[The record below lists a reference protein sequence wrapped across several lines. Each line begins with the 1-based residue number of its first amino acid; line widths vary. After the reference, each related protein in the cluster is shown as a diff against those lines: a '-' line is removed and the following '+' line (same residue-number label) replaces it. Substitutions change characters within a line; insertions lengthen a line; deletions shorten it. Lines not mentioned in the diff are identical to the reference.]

1 MKIGKTYIIN
11 PTCKATFADE
21 CPQNADMVS
30 LIEIHGPSFTVNDM
44 VVDDDDDI
52 SIVTVTG
59 VTMQDGSKFYAAGK
73 PGSFFEIYEDEF
85 KYFVEVSPE
94 SFQPIDLCYNTI
106 NKDSVSG
113 VTKIHCIVDEN
124 NVDEIIELLRK
135 TFKK

>member
-11 PTCKATFADE
+11 PICKATFADE

-44 VVDDDDDI
+44 VVDDDNV
-52 SIVTVTG
+52 SFVTG

-94 SFQPIDLCYNTI
+94 SFQPIDFI
-106 NKDSVSG
+106 NKTPVSG